1 MKRDLHVRLL
11 AALWVLFRRRPR
23 APGGTPAPPVVID
36 DPPDSPTDAART
48 SDLFA
53 VLEGKKWETDARMRE
68 WEDRRAA
75 ERAMF
80 AE

>member
-23 APGGTPAPPVVID
+23 GAAVVPAPPVVID
-36 DPPDSPTDAART
+36 DPPARPSADAPPG
-48 SDLFA
+48 DPFA
-53 VLEGKKWETDARMRE
+53 VLEDKKWETDARMRE